1 MSPRA
6 GSSPSVRTPG
16 AGRQSGLFEAFHRG
30 ASANARRR
38 SLAEDAP
45 LEVVAYPPV
54 YDAFTVQF
62 LETEG
67 TERGF
72 RASERERDL
81 RRSGAS
87 TRAGP
92 LAPSPPRVAFEKRL
106 AAPRIAPGPRVSP
119 PRPPV

>member
-1 MSPRA
+1 MPPRA

-45 LEVVAYPPV
+45 LEVAAYPPV

-87 TRAGP
+87 TRA
-92 LAPSPPRVAFEKRL
+92 PSPRRQKRRARRV
-106 AAPRIAPGPRVSP
+106 
-119 PRPPV
+119 